1 MELESYL
8 VRSVA
13 GIVSV
18 AKDKHFRD
26 KAMLQAQVLAREI
39 GNHFSV
45 SEQQQILSVLLGNM
59 GSEVCPPRIVKQCQ
73 VILDHLKFLQ
83 EKALILQDVP
93 FSQDVRDNI
102 LPYIWNKAGGFIIAG
117 LVLVL
122 ANVAMYGFG
131 AVVAPIIWASSSD
144 RTCQER
150 GYWYSGSD
158 SKCHAWYV
166 LFGRRGQH

>member
-73 VILDHLKFLQ
+73 VILDHLSSTVLTNKLLCAHLHPLQ
-83 EKALILQDVP
+83 EVED
-93 FSQDVRDNI
+93 
-102 LPYIWNKAGGFIIAG
+102 
-117 LVLVL
+117 
-122 ANVAMYGFG
+122 
-131 AVVAPIIWASSSD
+131 
-144 RTCQER
+144 
-150 GYWYSGSD
+150 
-158 SKCHAWYV
+158 
-166 LFGRRGQH
+166 GREH